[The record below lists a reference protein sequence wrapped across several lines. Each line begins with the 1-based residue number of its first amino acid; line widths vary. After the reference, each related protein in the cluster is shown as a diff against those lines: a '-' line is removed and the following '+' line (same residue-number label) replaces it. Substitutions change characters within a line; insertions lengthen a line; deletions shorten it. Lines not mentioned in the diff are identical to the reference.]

1 MSEPKKWAWA
11 EKSTQNGLVR
21 FLFGFGIEVEKS
33 SIFSL
38 ILQNQISGESGREL
52 AENREEKARE
62 REIQN
67 LNFSVKFGVK
77 YIFHKK
83 IYLKSRCLTGVAVV
97 EWFWSSSP
105 KSQNYWN

>member
-1 MSEPKKWAWA
+1 M
-11 EKSTQNGLVR
+11 
-21 FLFGFGIEVEKS
+21 
-33 SIFSL
+33 
-38 ILQNQISGESGREL
+38 GREL

-83 IYLKSRCLTGVAVV
+83 IYLKSRCLTGVVRL
-97 EWFWSSSP
+97 ERFWSSSLE
-105 KSQNYWN
+105 SQNYQN

>member
-1 MSEPKKWAWA
+1 MSGHGSCWYLKNELELKIYLKWL
-11 EKSTQNGLVR
+11 SSVFVR
-21 FLFGFGIEVEKS
+21 FWGRSREELD
-33 SIFSL
+33 FSL

-97 EWFWSSSP
+97 E
-105 KSQNYWN
+105 